1 MTQTAEIIRLG
12 IEARRAYERK
22 EWAAAGERRLD
33 VADLAGP
40 DMLGPMGAFANR
52 EFDHLGGDVFTAVH
66 ALHDLTEAAL
76 EALRATM
83 RGDRIDDAA
92 MWTLEAN
99 ADAEQHNALGAARA
113 LLARQVLDN
122 LATLLPA
129 APAAVIPLRREA
141 M

>member
-22 EWAAAGERRLD
+22 EWAVAGERRLD

-40 DMLGPMGAFANR
+40 GALVPVSEFATR
-52 EFDHLGGDVFTAVH
+52 EFDHLGGDVFSAVH

-76 EALRATM
+76 EALRASM
-83 RGDRIDDAA
+83 RGDRIDDAV

-99 ADAEQHNALGAARA
+99 ADADQHNVIGAARA

-122 LATLLPA
+122 LAELLPA
-129 APAAVIPLRREA
+129 TPAVVVPLRREA
-141 M
+141 V